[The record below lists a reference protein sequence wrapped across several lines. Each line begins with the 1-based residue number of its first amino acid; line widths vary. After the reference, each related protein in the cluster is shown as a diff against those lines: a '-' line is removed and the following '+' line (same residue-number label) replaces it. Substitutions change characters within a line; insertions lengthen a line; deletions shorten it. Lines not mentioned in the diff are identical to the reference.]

1 MTHDNEFFDWQA
13 ALSDDLAHALAHG
26 AECALTDA
34 ASNVEAMSPGEHALV
49 GIGFAVLAVRAQLAQ
64 TSSDVADQLSAMAD
78 DMRELTETITAV
90 RRPWWRR
97 LTSRFRPRIR
107 LSAPRS
113 EVSGNEGQAAAPGSV
128 EAGTAAPRLASV
140 TPLHRD
146 GGRS

>member
-1 MTHDNEFFDWQA
+1 MTHDSEFFDWQA

-34 ASNVEAMSPGEHALV
+34 ASDVGAMSPDEHALV

-64 TSSDVADQLSAMAD
+64 TGSEVADQLSAMAD
-78 DMRELTETITAV
+78 DMRELTDTITAV

-97 LTSRFRPRIR
+97 LTSVFRSRRR
-107 LSAPRS
+107 LAARQSKAG
-113 EVSGNEGQAAAPGSV
+113 GNEGQAAAPGGA
-128 EAGTAAPRLASV
+128 EASAAAPGLASV
-140 TPLHRD
+140 TPLRRD